1 MPYKDGQTLGPIL
14 PRERVLDHYN
24 SHVLRCPDCQKG
36 LRDLR
41 SRQKAA
47 LITSEHRVQDHATD
61 LFRNFLQVA
70 AFVEGKIYR
79 LLKCF
84 TVCNLITFATVAVV
98 YTGVVPARWRLAVR
112 MSGRQFLKGYGKTKS
127 GSKSS
132 ACHATK
138 RSLSRHQEIFPN
150 SCCFPNSC

>member
-47 LITSEHRVQDHATD
+47 LITSEHRVQDHARD

-84 TVCNLITFATVAVV
+84 TGCNLITFATVAVV
-98 YTGVVPARWRLAVR
+98 
-112 MSGRQFLKGYGKTKS
+112 
-127 GSKSS
+127 
-132 ACHATK
+132 
-138 RSLSRHQEIFPN
+138 
-150 SCCFPNSC
+150 